1 MVDIAKHADFWKK
14 GALEDWDI
22 SDQLL
27 QNGKIRHALFFTHL
41 ALEKLLK
48 GLYCLKIKNIPPRI
62 HNLARLNEIIS
73 LSLSEQMVDI
83 LADINQFNMEGRYP
97 EMGYAG
103 PTLEEAVDYKQRA
116 E

>member
-41 ALEKLLK
+41 ALEKLLIGIVLPK
-48 GLYCLKIKNIPPRI
+48 NKKYSSENSQSGKIERNHFPFFI
-62 HNLARLNEIIS
+62 
-73 LSLSEQMVDI
+73 
-83 LADINQFNMEGRYP
+83 
-97 EMGYAG
+97 
-103 PTLEEAVDYKQRA
+103 
-116 E
+116 